1 MYTRLL
7 LGFPRTKI
15 DNRGPTKV
23 IYQKPMKTKYKN
35 KMMSSTDEKVEKK
48 TKRSYTFP
56 KEGITIKAD
65 SLEEAQKELE
75 KRQSSDK

>member
-1 MYTRLL
+1 
-7 LGFPRTKI
+7 
-15 DNRGPTKV
+15 
-23 IYQKPMKTKYKN
+23 MKKNYNN